1 MLDRSDIAHY
11 LGSLGLVK
19 PGEADAEDLT
29 VVEASRRNCVHLA
42 TTRQGRTF
50 VVKQASPRTA
60 STLAH
65 EAGVLRVLADMP
77 ALAARVPAVVC
88 EEPDRDR
95 LVLETP
101 AGARDWAANHAA
113 GRFPRIPAQVLGR
126 TLAALHRVPGDAL
139 PALPPG
145 SDRAWGLS
153 LPAPEHER
161 LLDMSAGSQEV
172 VARVQA
178 NAGMCRRLDELRDEC
193 ADDATVHGDLR
204 WDNCLALAAP
214 GAARRT
220 RLVLI
225 DWELAGSG
233 PAAFDVGTVVAEY
246 LRAWVWSIPIADP
259 REPGRLVAHARRPLA
274 RMRPAVEA
282 FWSAYVAARP
292 DPPPLRRVVRLTAV
306 RLLQSAV
313 ERSERETRA
322 SAHVV
327 TLLQLA
333 DGMLRRP
340 DDAAAVLL
348 GLRA

>member
-1 MLDRSDIAHY
+1 M
-11 LGSLGLVK
+11 
-19 PGEADAEDLT
+19 PE
-29 VVEASRRNCVHLA
+29 LA
-42 TTRQGRTF
+42 CR
-50 VVKQASPRTA
+50 APS
-60 STLAH
+60 
-65 EAGVLRVLADMP
+65 
-77 ALAARVPAVVC
+77 VVC
-88 EEPDRDR
+88 HEPEHAR

-101 AGARDWAANHAA
+101 AGARDWAGNHAA
-113 GRFPRIPAQVLGR
+113 GRFPRIPARDLGR

-139 PALPPG
+139 PALPRG
-145 SDRAWGLS
+145 CDRAWGLS

-161 LLDMSAGSQEV
+161 LLDMSAGGQEV

-178 NAGMCRRLDELRDEC
+178 NAGMCRRLDELRGEC

-220 RLVLI
+220 RLLLI
-225 DWELAGSG
+225 DWELAGAG
-233 PAAFDVGTVVAEY
+233 PAAFDAGTVVAEY

-259 REPGRLVAHARRPLA
+259 REPGRLAAYARRPLT
-274 RMRPAVEA
+274 RMHPAVQA
-282 FWSAYVAARP
+282 FWSAYAAARP
-292 DPPPLRRVVRLTAV
+292 DPPPLRRVVRLAAV
-306 RLLQSAV
+306 RLLQNAV
-313 ERSERETRA
+313 ERSERMTRA

-340 DDAAAVLL
+340 DDAAALLL